1 MGLNAA
7 IMGYF
12 WNWWALKD
20 QIHDFLNL
28 TGIQYHAGQGKKDNF
43 FAIKKLYFG
52 TQELVSRFP
61 TILDQQVIPL

>member
-12 WNWWALKD
+12 WNWWAVKD
-20 QIHDFLNL
+20 NQIHDLLNL

-43 FAIKKLYFG
+43 L
-52 TQELVSRFP
+52 L
-61 TILDQQVIPL
+61 